1 MNQNFAKI
9 SKVLAKSLGITT
21 EELMH
26 SYDRATAAD
35 IAAVCELMHLGF
47 GVADNVSKEVIAWR
61 YFDSSNNP
69 SDIFVLRYQGKL
81 IGAIGAEPIKVN
93 VKGNKY
99 EGIIASDIVVH
110 PEHMKR
116 GIGGWMNLYL
126 QDKFPI
132 VIAMG
137 SNENSDTMVRRLFK
151 PMNCRHHFK
160 MLFSI
165 KNYLEIRQWPNFIV
179 TFASLLA
186 VVPLALLRGPYLKSL
201 PSGYTLSWSDN
212 ADNLA
217 LFFNDSE
224 YQCRNL
230 NVIAR
235 SEKYCRWR
243 YDLNP
248 KSQFKIL
255 ELRKENRL
263 VGYAAVKDKVAGTP
277 LKDWQLMDWDFLP
290 GFRDKSHLQILL
302 SAVAKYAVKNAA
314 QSLSVMASDELSR
327 SSLLRTGFSHRAGDD
342 GFFLWSQSQV
352 DPSVLNENNWFLSLC
367 DTDEAL

>member
-9 SKVLAKSLGITT
+9 SKVLAKSLGVTA
-21 EELMH
+21 EELAQ
-26 SYDRATAAD
+26 SYSRATASDVAD
-35 IAAVCELMHLGF
+35 VCELMHLGF
-47 GVADNVSKEVIAWR
+47 GAAENVSKAVIAWR
-61 YFDSSNNP
+61 YFDSSNNS

-81 IGAIGAEPIKVN
+81 IGAIGAEPIKVK
-93 VKGNKY
+93 VGDHEH

-110 PEHMKR
+110 PDHMKR
-116 GIGGWMNLYL
+116 GIGAWMNLYL
-126 QDKFPI
+126 QEKFPI

-165 KNYLEIRQWPNFIV
+165 KNYLEIRQWPDFFV
-179 TFASLLA
+179 TLASILA
-186 VVPLALLRGPYLKSL
+186 VLPLALLRVPFLKSL
-201 PSGYTLSWSDN
+201 PSGYTLAWVDN
-212 ADNLA
+212 ADGLSM
-217 LFFNDSE
+217 FFNDSE

-230 NVIAR
+230 SAISR
-235 SEKYCRWR
+235 SANYCRWR

-255 ELRKENRL
+255 EMRKENRL
-263 VGYAAVKDKVAGTP
+263 VGYAVVKDSVKAIMA
-277 LKDWQLMDWDFLP
+277 KDWQLMDWDFLP
-290 GFRDKSHLQILL
+290 SYRDKKHLQILF
-302 SAVAKYAVKNAA
+302 SAVTKFAVKNAA
-314 QSLSVMASDELSR
+314 QSLSIMASDELSCT
-327 SSLLRTGFSHRAGDD
+327 SLLRTGFSHRASDD

>member
-1 MNQNFAKI
+1 MNQNFVKI
-9 SKVLAKSLGITT
+9 SKVLAKSLGISA
-21 EELMH
+21 EELMQ

-35 IAAVCELMHLGF
+35 IADVCELMHLGF
-47 GVADNVSKEVIAWR
+47 GAADNVSKKVIAWR

-81 IGAIGAEPIKVN
+81 IGAIGAEPIKVK
-93 VKGNKY
+93 VGGDHY

-116 GIGGWMNLYL
+116 GIGAWMNLYL
-126 QDKFPI
+126 QEKFPI

-165 KNYLEIRQWPNFIV
+165 KNYLEIRQWPDFFV
-179 TFASLLA
+179 TLASMLA
-186 VVPLALLRGPYLKSL
+186 VLPLALLRAPFLKSL
-201 PSGYTLSWSDN
+201 PLGYTLSWVN
-212 ADNLA
+212 NTDNLA
-217 LFFNDSE
+217 MFFTDPE

-230 NVIAR
+230 NAISR
-235 SEKYCRWR
+235 SAKYCRWR

-255 ELRKENRL
+255 ELRKDNRL
-263 VGYAAVKDKVAGTP
+263 VAYAVVKDKVAGV
-277 LKDWQLMDWDFLP
+277 LVKDWQLMDWDFLP
-290 GFRDKSHLQILL
+290 GFRDRNHLQILL

-314 QSLSVMASDELSR
+314 HSLSVMASDELSR
-327 SSLLRTGFSHRAGDD
+327 TSLLHTGFSHRAAED

-352 DPSVLNENNWFLSLC
+352 DTSVRNENNWFLSLC